1 MAKGDL
7 GEYYSI
13 LGTAQQTSFNAQR
26 KALEDERK
34 KARRDRY
41 LSYLVEPIVGA
52 VGKEIVSMVKSPFEE
67 KYKDF
72 ANSAL
77 AIQQKVKTRAAD
89 TDGDAFEYK
98 EKERATYAGGADAW
112 FSNYSTKEAE
122 REFLKANPER
132 GKEMLDSGIY
142 NSQISEAAKIIEA
155 AKREEVKKERKLL
168 DDYRATGKL
177 EDNLKNRRTKTITGR
192 FIDVFQKDS
201 TEKQDARA
209 QEEFEKSLY
218 NTSREAYLAFK
229 IDIEEG
235 KSLVDAANA
244 ATKSLPSQADIA
256 WGKDFTTTT
265 ISTVVDKDGN
275 RRVVETTATFN
286 RTSDAWKNGKQAMT
300 TSSTEAVVLTSTREA
315 EIEAGLVRDANA
327 QFNYTTRAR
336 TDFTPEAYQ
345 AYKDEATKAG
355 IDVTNIK
362 SIEER
367 TKAAA
372 IFTKLD
378 KKENYKAEASTV
390 LAQKNRDIALMA
402 DLMTNDI
409 PFQNASKD
417 YRERDASMDGTSAN
431 EKIEK
436 TYWAEVERMKQV
448 LADARVALDPKAAMP
463 NYKKQVIPG
472 TPSVTKSPVQGAS
485 GTSGQPPIM
494 PPSAEE
500 EEEEAPVTETPA
512 PKPKEGDTWNDANG
526 NPLIFKGGTWVPDP
540 NPNGAI

>member
-286 RTSDAWKNGKQAMT
+286 RTSDAWKNGKQAIT
-300 TSSTEAVVLTSTREA
+300 TSSTEAVVLTPTKEA

-336 TDFTPEAYQ
+336 TDFTSEAYQ

-500 EEEEAPVTETPA
+500 EEEEEAPVTTTATKLPVGHQKKNANNEVYEVIGYDKDD
-512 PKPKEGDTWNDANG
+512 KPIWEK
-526 NPLIFKGGTWVPDP
+526 K
-540 NPNGAI
+540 